1 MAKSINLALL
11 AKAGF
16 LSLDEF
22 RKYEKM
28 LSGRPFLNHLGE
40 RERDSICAL
49 VSHLDDLEIK
59 AFDNFYYS
67 YSIPKIGKEFDLLKF
82 GEKKILSIELK
93 SENVG
98 FERIKIQLELNKRY
112 LKYLGK
118 PLKLYTFVMDEKA
131 FYELTSD
138 NKLVKVNKEKVIND
152 IISLENEEEI
162 DVDKLFHACEYL
174 VSPINEVDKFLNNRY
189 FLTTHQDFIK
199 KTIFQNL
206 NQKYF
211 KISGEAGTGKT
222 LLLYDLAK
230 ELSNKGKVRIISLD
244 KLTTNIE
251 RIDLYFDNIIISNI
265 HEINNVSEE
274 YLLIDDCQRLKVDE
288 LKKLT
293 SLNKKI
299 IFFIDP
305 KQIFTQT
312 QVAEKIDLLINKL
325 NPLTFKLTNSIRIN
339 NDLYYFTRSIF
350 DLNYHLVNF
359 NHEDIMVSYAA
370 NINDLNNLLIYYEAL
385 GYQLIAYPNSH
396 QYPVKSYRTEEVVS
410 NEFNQSVLIIDADFI
425 YEEGKLKTKGK
436 PFFLKE
442 NLLYQGLV
450 RTKEKVIVICY
461 RNKTVFKQI
470 IKQIE
475 RVR

>member
-1 MAKSINLALL
+1 MSKSVNLALL
-11 AKAGF
+11 SKASF

-40 RERDSICAL
+40 RERNSIHAL
-49 VSHLDDLEIK
+49 VSYLAGLDIK

-82 GEKKILSIELK
+82 GEKIILSIELK

-98 FERIKIQLELNKRY
+98 FNRIKTQLELNRRY

-118 PLKLYTFVMDEKA
+118 PLKLYTFVMDEKT
-131 FYELTSD
+131 FYELTAD
-138 NKLVKVNKEKVIND
+138 DKLVKVRKEKVIDD
-152 IISLENEEEI
+152 IISLENEKDI
-162 DVDKLFHACEYL
+162 DIDALFHACDYL

-199 KTIFQNL
+199 KTILNNL
-206 NQKYF
+206 NQKFF
-211 KISGEAGTGKT
+211 KITGEAGTGKT

-230 ELSNKGKVRIISLD
+230 ELSSKGNVRIISLD

-251 RIDLYFDNIIISNI
+251 KIDLYFDNIVISNI
-265 HEINNVSEE
+265 QDLDNVSEE

-293 SLNKKI
+293 SLNKKV

-305 KQIFTQT
+305 KQVFTQT

-325 NPLTFKLTNSIRIN
+325 SPLTFKLTNTIRIN
-339 NDLYYFTRSIF
+339 NDFYYFTKSVF
-350 DLNYHLVNF
+350 DLKYNLVNF
-359 NHEDIMVSYAA
+359 NHKDIMVSYAA
-370 NINDLNNLLIYYEAL
+370 NMNDLIDLLQYYEAL
-385 GYQLIAYPNSH
+385 GYQLIAYPNTH
-396 QYPVKSYRTEEVVS
+396 QYPVQSYRAEEVTS

-425 YEEGKLKTKGK
+425 YEEGKLKTKGN

-450 RTKEKVIVICY
+450 RTKEKIAVICY
-461 RNKTVFKQI
+461 RNKVVFKQI
-470 IKQIE
+470 IKQIG
-475 RVR
+475 RAR

>member
-1 MAKSINLALL
+1 MICQNCKKQINEESKTCPECGVIIAVEKPTNNVIIEQPVVNQVIEEEHKDKITKKDKKKILITISVIFFALSITTIIMAY
-11 AKAGF
+11 F
-16 LSLDEF
+16 LP
-22 RKYEKM
+22 EKEADK
-28 LSGRPFLNHLGE
+28 LTVPIPTIKPQE
-40 RERDSICAL
+40 KE
-49 VSHLDDLEIK
+49 DLKTIEY
-59 AFDNFYYS
+59 NG
-67 YSIPKIGKEFDLLKF
+67 YSISYLPDNTATIENDLLILEGTDLYFSIKLYPGVTKENYNQNKDKLKLDLTNSGFKINDEEKTIRSGIEFDLLKF

-244 KLTTNIE
+244 K
-251 RIDLYFDNIIISNI
+251 
-265 HEINNVSEE
+265 
-274 YLLIDDCQRLKVDE
+274 
-288 LKKLT
+288 
-293 SLNKKI
+293 
-299 IFFIDP
+299 
-305 KQIFTQT
+305 
-312 QVAEKIDLLINKL
+312 
-325 NPLTFKLTNSIRIN
+325 
-339 NDLYYFTRSIF
+339 
-350 DLNYHLVNF
+350 
-359 NHEDIMVSYAA
+359 
-370 NINDLNNLLIYYEAL
+370 
-385 GYQLIAYPNSH
+385 
-396 QYPVKSYRTEEVVS
+396 
-410 NEFNQSVLIIDADFI
+410 
-425 YEEGKLKTKGK
+425 
-436 PFFLKE
+436 
-442 NLLYQGLV
+442 
-450 RTKEKVIVICY
+450 
-461 RNKTVFKQI
+461 
-470 IKQIE
+470 
-475 RVR
+475 

>member
-16 LSLDEF
+16 LSLDDF

-28 LSGRPFLNHLGE
+28 LSGRPFINHLGE
-40 RERDSICAL
+40 RERDSIHTL
-49 VSHLDDLEIK
+49 VTYLNELDIK
-59 AFDNFYYS
+59 AFDKFYYS

-82 GEKKILSIELK
+82 GKKMILSIELK

-98 FERIKIQLELNKRY
+98 FERIKNQLILNKRY

-162 DVDKLFHACEYL
+162 DVDKLFHACDYL

-211 KISGEAGTGKT
+211 KIAGEAGTGKT

-230 ELSNKGKVRIISLD
+230 ELSLNYSVRIVSLD
-244 KLTTNIE
+244 NLTSNIQK
-251 RIDLYFDNIIISNI
+251 IDLYFENIVISNI
-265 HEINNVSEE
+265 NDLENVKED

-288 LKKLT
+288 FKKII
-293 SLNKKI
+293 SLNKKLV
-299 IFFIDP
+299 FFIDA
-305 KQIFTQT
+305 KQVFTQT
-312 QVAEKIDLLINKL
+312 QISQRIDLLINKL
-325 NPLTFKLTNSIRIN
+325 NPF
-339 NDLYYFTRSIF
+339 
-350 DLNYHLVNF
+350 
-359 NHEDIMVSYAA
+359 
-370 NINDLNNLLIYYEAL
+370 
-385 GYQLIAYPNSH
+385 
-396 QYPVKSYRTEEVVS
+396 
-410 NEFNQSVLIIDADFI
+410 
-425 YEEGKLKTKGK
+425 
-436 PFFLKE
+436 
-442 NLLYQGLV
+442 
-450 RTKEKVIVICY
+450 
-461 RNKTVFKQI
+461 
-470 IKQIE
+470 
-475 RVR
+475 

>member
-16 LSLDEF
+16 LSLDDF

-28 LSGRPFLNHLGE
+28 LSGRPFINHLGE
-40 RERDSICAL
+40 RERDSIHTL
-49 VSHLDDLEIK
+49 VTYLNELDIK
-59 AFDNFYYS
+59 AFDKFYYS

-82 GEKKILSIELK
+82 GKKMILSIELK

-98 FERIKIQLELNKRY
+98 FERIKNQLILNKRY

-162 DVDKLFHACEYL
+162 DVDKLFHACDYL

-211 KISGEAGTGKT
+211 KIAGEAGTGKT

-230 ELSNKGKVRIISLD
+230 ELSLNYSVRIVSLD
-244 KLTTNIE
+244 NLTSNIQK
-251 RIDLYFDNIIISNI
+251 IDLYFENIVISNI
-265 HEINNVSEE
+265 NDLENVKED

-288 LKKLT
+288 FKKII
-293 SLNKKI
+293 SLNKKLV
-299 IFFIDP
+299 FFIDA
-305 KQIFTQT
+305 KQVFTQT
-312 QVAEKIDLLINKL
+312 QISQRIDLLINKL
-325 NPLTFKLTNSIRIN
+325 NPLSFKLTNSIRIN
-339 NDLYYFTRSIF
+339 NELYYFTRAIF
-350 DLNYHLVNF
+350 DLNYQMVSF
-359 NHEDIMVSYAA
+359 NHQDIEVSYAA
-370 NINDLNNLLIYYEAL
+370 TINDLNRLLTYYDQS
-385 GYQLIAYPNSH
+385 GYELIAYPNSC
-396 QYPVKSYRTEEVVS
+396 QYQVKSYGYEMVIG
-410 NEFNQSVLIIDADFI
+410 NEFNKSMLIIDSDFI
-425 YEEGKLKTKGK
+425 YEEEKLKTKGN

-450 RTKEKVIVICY
+450 RTKEKVVVICY

-470 IKQIE
+470 IKQIGK
-475 RVR
+475 VK